1 MIFSKNKKKRK
12 IKNPFRPTTQQHD
25 NTKHAI
31 CDRSDRVD
39 GVDKRSLQIRII
51 SVQEEE
57 EEEEETKCREE
68 EKEKYVRVRGRDR
81 ETIDRSVRESRRRFS
96 AE

>member
-1 MIFSKNKKKRK
+1 MIFGFLQKTKK
-12 IKNPFRPTTQQHD
+12 KNPFRPIKHD

-51 SVQEEE
+51 SVQE